1 MAKGKKPTGRKAAA
15 GKAAVDKPKPR
26 KRSAAKKSTAKPGIG
41 HNKPPTA
48 KVPAPAPPISSW
60 ASDDQSAAQIAHAA
74 AARQRSFRAA
84 ISGEPP
90 NVLHTV
96 MLNRIA
102 ALEETIAKLEALPE
116 AERIKPRLLDDSEI
130 DEIRNILARVKALSP
145 APAQRPPDAVEA
157 ESKLRTF
164 GEQLL
169 LALAVQAATVVI
181 SAPLK
186 ELWASYGHQLIDLA
200 QSIGEWYA
208 NLPPPPPLSL
218 NA

>member
-15 GKAAVDKPKPR
+15 GKAAVDKPRPR

-48 KVPAPAPPISSW
+48 KGPAPAPPISSW

-84 ISGEPP
+84 ISSEPP

-208 NLPPPPPLSL
+208 NLPPPPPL
-218 NA
+218 

>member
-15 GKAAVDKPKPR
+15 GKAAVDKPRPR

-130 DEIRNILARVKALSP
+130 DEIRNILARAKALSP

-208 NLPPPPPLSL
+208 NLPPPPPL
-218 NA
+218 

>member
-15 GKAAVDKPKPR
+15 GKAAVDKPRPR

-208 NLPPPPPLSL
+208 NLPPPPPL
-218 NA
+218 

>member
-208 NLPPPPPLSL
+208 NLPPPPPL
-218 NA
+218 